1 MSYSGVDVQGA
12 HMMSTQDAAFSGS
25 IPAIYDRYL
34 ADLLFLPYADD
45 LARRVAERR
54 PSSMLETAA
63 GTGLATAAIVREVPD
78 VRLIATDLNPA
89 MLEVAARRV
98 ASANVEFRTADAQS
112 LPFPDGSFDVVAC
125 QFGMMFLPDRA
136 SGYREAR
143 RVLKRGGPF
152 IFNVWD
158 RLSESPIAEVVFE
171 AVRGLFPDDPPG
183 FFTRVPWG
191 YFDANQLRE
200 DVSAAG
206 FEHVAVDTVRMRS
219 RAASPRE
226 AAIGL
231 CQGTPLRA
239 EIEARGDLTMVTE
252 AAAEALARRY
262 GSGPLEDSMSAHV
275 ITAEG

>member
-1 MSYSGVDVQGA
+1 MSSQDV
-12 HMMSTQDAAFSGS
+12 AFSGS
-25 IPAIYDRYL
+25 IPEIYDRYL
-34 ADLLFLPYADD
+34 ADLLFLPYAEDM
-45 LARRVAERR
+45 ARRVAERR
-54 PSSMLETAA
+54 PSSILETAA

-78 VRLIATDLNPA
+78 VRLVATDLNQA
-89 MLEVAARRV
+89 MLDVAAQRV
-98 ASANVEFRTADAQS
+98 KSASVEFRAADAQS

-143 RVLKRGGPF
+143 RVLKPGGQF

-171 AVRGLFPDDPPG
+171 AVRGLFPNDPPG

-191 YFDANQLRE
+191 YFDTDQLRE

-206 FEHVAVDTVRMRS
+206 FEEIAVDTVRKRS

-239 EIEARGDLTMVTE
+239 EIEARGDLNMATE
-252 AAAEALARRY
+252 VAAEALARRF
-262 GSGPLEDSMSAHV
+262 GSGPLEENMSAHV